1 MVINWDGEDKR
12 VGEEER
18 RKICFLHQKDIQ
30 EIKEAIKENARA
42 IHHIETVKIPASES
56 FRKQAGIVGVLALLV
71 WAGSYY
77 YTDVYKDE
85 SFIIHER
92 MMGKIESNVKDI
104 TDMKG
109 DYRAIIEQIKNLV
122 REVERSN
129 SLTSQIIRSNSDLR
143 RNEVK
148 EVGYEE

>member
-1 MVINWDGEDKR
+1 MNSWMDRIR
-12 VGEEER
+12 ISLHSR
-18 RKICFLHQKDIQ
+18 CFHCSS
-30 EIKEAIKENARA
+30 
-42 IHHIETVKIPASES
+42 TVQSAMPI
-56 FRKQAGIVGVLALLV
+56 
-71 WAGSYY
+71 
-77 YTDVYKDE
+77 
-85 SFIIHER
+85 
-92 MMGKIESNVKDI
+92 KDI

-129 SLTSQIIRSNSDLR
+129 SLTSQIIRSNSALR